1 MLKYAIIGI
10 FSCLI
15 AAWLYVQTQP
25 RLSRKAALLLA
36 FLRALSMA
44 CILLLLISPIL
55 YYREMKLNK
64 PKIVSL
70 LDSSNSMKL
79 SSGGT
84 SKESYTHAKAI
95 DLAKLFRESGYETE
109 SFKFAQ
115 GLEGESSSSLLAP
128 SLVSLAERTDLSRV
142 QGIILA
148 SDAWLRDEDLGIIN
162 RMGIP
167 FYVVADTARTQNS
180 DLVVQNTR
188 NNRYAYRNE
197 PTLLR
202 AELQAQNWSGPATV
216 KLLISGNLAA
226 TRTVNLVSGQ
236 TASAD
241 FTTRFPRTGLVNYR
255 VEISAPGI
263 QERTIANNSYPG
275 AIEVLAD
282 KERIVMISDSPGWD
296 NKFIL
301 DVIGENNRWS
311 AEHYNLRS
319 GRLFRGETAV
329 ASISSENMAALVV
342 INNGALELTDAIL
355 GFIKEAHQ
363 RGTGIFWQGAPPS
376 SLQDVLPIGPSNVT
390 AAYNGF
396 LTWLPAA
403 AAYPMLS
410 LEEGET
416 GKIPPIDYHYVIAK
430 RSAETL
436 VAINNPQ
443 ASPAIVVDNGS
454 SGGKVMALAFLNL
467 WKWQLQGSSGAY
479 KRLVSESLT
488 WLGNRSNGS
497 FQPLFK
503 SSYFMGEEILIRLR
517 ADDSIRRSQLDMNP
531 RLKIMNSEDQEVL
544 ADYLTQE
551 GEEYF
556 YKAILDK
563 PGDYRFE
570 IRDAQSGQQ
579 ATGRFSLSSDSIEDR
594 DYDYNLPLL
603 SWIASES
610 GGRIVDSSYRPVP
623 AQAEERIESRELA
636 IYRKWYLISLFIL
649 AFCLELFFRR
659 RWGLL

>member
-1 MLKYAIIGI
+1 MLKYAIVGI

-25 RLSRKAALLLA
+25 RLSRKAALLLS
-36 FLRALSMA
+36 FLRAISMA

-55 YYREMKLNK
+55 YYRQKRLNK
-64 PKIVSL
+64 PRIIAL

-79 SSGGT
+79 TSRGT
-84 SKESYTHAKAI
+84 SKESFTHAKAA
-95 DLAKLFRESGYETE
+95 DLAKLFEESGYETE
-109 SFKFAQ
+109 SYKFAQ
-115 GLEGESSSSLLAP
+115 GLEGEASGSLLAP
-128 SLVSLAERTDLSRV
+128 SLVALAERTDLSRV

-148 SDAWLRDEDLGIIN
+148 SDAWLRDEELGIIN
-162 RMGIP
+162 RLGIP
-167 FYVVADTARTQNS
+167 FYVIADTTSTQNP
-180 DLVVQNTR
+180 DLMVLKTT
-188 NNRYAYRNE
+188 NNRYAFRNE
-197 PTLLR
+197 PSLLR
-202 AELQAQNWSGPATV
+202 AELKAQNWSGPATV
-216 KLLISGNLAA
+216 KLLIAGNLSA
-226 TRTVNLVSGQ
+226 TRSINLQAGQ
-236 TASAD
+236 NSFAD
-241 FTTRFPRTGLVNYR
+241 FTVRFPRTGLVNYR
-255 VEISAPGI
+255 VEISAVGI

-319 GRLFRGETAV
+319 GRLFRGEEAV
-329 ASISSENMAALVV
+329 PSISSENLAAVVV
-342 INNGALELTDAIL
+342 INNGALELT
-355 GFIKEAHQ
+355 EAVQ
-363 RGTGIFWQGAPPS
+363 GYIREAQRRGTGILWQGAPIA
-376 SLQDVLPIGPSNVT
+376 SLQDVLPIGASNVT

-396 LTWLPAA
+396 LSWLPAA

-410 LEEGET
+410 LEAGEAA
-416 GKIPPIDYHYVIAK
+416 KIPPIDYYYVTAK
-430 RSAETL
+430 RSAETV

-454 SGGKVMALAFLNL
+454 SGGKVIALAFLNL

-479 KRLVSESLT
+479 KSLISESLT
-488 WLGNRSNGS
+488 WLSNRSNGS
-497 FQPLFK
+497 FQPLYK
-503 SSYFMGEEILIRLR
+503 NSYFRGEEILIRLR
-517 ADDSIRRSQLDMNP
+517 ADDAIRRSQLDMNP
-531 RLKIMNSEDQEVL
+531 LLKITDAEDKEIL
-544 ADYLTQE
+544 SDYLTRE
-551 GEEYF
+551 GDEYYF
-556 YKAILDK
+556 KAVLDQ

-579 ATGRFSLSSDSIEDR
+579 ATGSFSLNSDSIEDR

-603 SWIASES
+603 AWIASES
-610 GGRIVDSSYRPVP
+610 GGRIVDEAYRPVP
-623 AQAEERIESRELA
+623 AQPEERIESRELA